1 MVAKKGLELL
11 VSVALRI
18 DVADTCARASY
29 FLEVKDVE
37 LVSPEVAGE
46 FVPEIVRV
54 SVELEE
60 GESHMVYDSIQSFR
74 CLVFARH

>member
-1 MVAKKGLELL
+1 
-11 VSVALRI
+11 
-18 DVADTCARASY
+18 
-29 FLEVKDVE
+29 